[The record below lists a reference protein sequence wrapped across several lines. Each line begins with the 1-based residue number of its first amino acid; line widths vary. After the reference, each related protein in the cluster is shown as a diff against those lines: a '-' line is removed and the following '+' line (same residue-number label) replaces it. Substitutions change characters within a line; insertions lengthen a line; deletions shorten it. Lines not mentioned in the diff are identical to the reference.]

1 MGFPINFVESYINWL
16 NANIN
21 LKKID
26 DWIEINT
33 PFLDNHNDHLQIYVK
48 AIGNK
53 KYILTDDGYI
63 ISNLILSGCD
73 LSTSKRKDILE
84 LIIKRFGINLDNDA
98 LIIETTEEDFPQ
110 KKHMLLQ
117 AMMSVSDMFMLTRS
131 KVVNI
136 FLEEIETFFD
146 YNEIRY
152 ISSVQFNGI
161 SGFTHLFDFAIP
173 KTKNN
178 PERLL
183 KAINNP
189 TRSKAESALF
199 AWDDVKKTRKTD
211 SRFLVLLNDTEKNIE
226 SNIIKAFERY
236 NVGVIPWSE
245 RDRHLDKLIA

>member
-1 MGFPINFVESYINWL
+1 
-16 NANIN
+16 
-21 LKKID
+21 
-26 DWIEINT
+26 
-33 PFLDNHNDHLQIYVK
+33 
-48 AIGNK
+48 
-53 KYILTDDGYI
+53 
-63 ISNLILSGCD
+63 
-73 LSTSKRKDILE
+73 
-84 LIIKRFGINLDNDA
+84 
-98 LIIETTEEDFPQ
+98 
-110 KKHMLLQ
+110 
-117 AMMSVSDMFMLTRS
+117 MSVSDMFMLTRS

-199 AWDDVKKTRKTD
+199 AWDACKKNK
-211 SRFLVLLNDTEKNIE
+211 KN
-226 SNIIKAFERY
+226 
-236 NVGVIPWSE
+236 
-245 RDRHLDKLIA
+245 